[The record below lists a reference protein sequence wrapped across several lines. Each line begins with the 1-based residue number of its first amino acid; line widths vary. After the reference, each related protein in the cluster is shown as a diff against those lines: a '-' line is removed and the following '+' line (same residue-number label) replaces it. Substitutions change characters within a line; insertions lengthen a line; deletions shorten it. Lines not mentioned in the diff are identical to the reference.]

1 MDDKQKIAIKTALA
15 DLIGSL
21 QAKNDLDFFSHDWKG
36 HLQSINDLV
45 EAFPELT
52 NDYVDEVNKLEEN
65 ELEEQEQ

>member
-1 MDDKQKIAIKTALA
+1 MDDKQKLAIKTALA

-21 QAKNDLDFFSHDWKG
+21 QAKNDLDFFVHDWKG

-52 NDYVDEVNKLEEN
+52 NDYVDQFKELEEEEN
-65 ELEEQEQ
+65 ENE

>member
-1 MDDKQKIAIKTALA
+1 LA

-52 NDYVDEVNKLEEN
+52 KDYVDEVNKLEE
-65 ELEEQEQ
+65 QEQ

>member
-21 QAKNDLDFFSHDWKG
+21 QAKNNLDFFSHDWKG
-36 HLQSINDLV
+36 HLESINDLM

-52 NDYVDEVNKLEEN
+52 NDCVDEVNKLEE
-65 ELEEQEQ
+65 QE

>member
-1 MDDKQKIAIKTALA
+1 MNDKQKLAIKTALA

-21 QAKNDLDFFSHDWKG
+21 QAKNDLDFFVHDWKG

-52 NDYVDEVNKLEEN
+52 TDYVDQFKELEEEEEN
-65 ELEEQEQ
+65 E